1 MNKLFIGLCI
11 CFSSIICACSSGGD
25 GEGDS
30 GSLQIS
36 ADKSTIV
43 ADGEEVVTFTVKDK
57 DGRNVTSE
65 CIILKGTVELTSN
78 TFSTTVAGE
87 YEFSAKKVTGEISD
101 KIKVVAIENNAQ
113 LTIKAD
119 KTNLVADGG
128 DIVALRLVDA
138 NDVDL
143 TSEAE
148 FYLDG
153 VSLRRGAAR
162 TKTIGSHKV
171 TAKWKGKACE
181 GTLTLT
187 GVSAPNDFTGRLLVE
202 YSTSTSCMYC
212 PTYIQAFKQ
221 CLSNSRFALVSV
233 HREPSSIYSEYYEQS
248 TKNRVQEFV
257 DYYGGYVPYPGALFN
272 RGTNPISVSDK
283 SKVLESIPA
292 KSDVGIAV
300 DAYFDG
306 LKFRASVAVHS
317 KTNFTGKIGAILVED
332 GIRAYQ
338 TQLGEVEME
347 KILRDYQPSVA
358 GENITLTNGTP
369 ASKEFSFEK
378 SGVKNTNKCE
388 IIVFVLGEDQL
399 LKNVQR
405 VAVGKVIGY

>member
-25 GEGDS
+25 GEGD
-30 GSLQIS
+30 GGNLEIT

-43 ADGEEVVTFTVKDK
+43 ADGEEVVTFTVRDS
-57 DGRNVTSE
+57 DGRNITSE
-65 CIILKGTVELTSN
+65 CAIFNGNVELASN
-78 TFSTTVAGE
+78 TFSTTIEGE
-87 YEFSAKKVTGEISD
+87 YEFSAKRVTGGTSNTV
-101 KIKVVAIENNAQ
+101 KVVAVASNAQ
-113 LTIKAD
+113 LKIKAD
-119 KTNLVADGG
+119 KTTFVADGG
-128 DIVALRLVDA
+128 DIVALSLVDK
-138 NDVDL
+138 NDNDL

-153 VSLRRGAAR
+153 ASLRRGAAR
-162 TKTIGSHKV
+162 SKKTGTQTV
-171 TAKWKGKACE
+171 TAKWRGKTCQA
-181 GTLTLT
+181 TLTLT
-187 GVSAPNDFTGRLLVE
+187 GVSAPADFTGRLLVE

-221 CLSNSRFALVSV
+221 CLSDSRFALVSV

-248 TKNRVQEFV
+248 TKDRVQEFV

-272 RGTNPISVSDK
+272 RGTNPVSVSDK

-317 KTNFTGKIGAILVED
+317 KNSFTGKIGAILVED
-332 GIRAYQ
+332 GIRANQ
-338 TQLGEVEME
+338 TQLGNVEME

-358 GENITLTNGTP
+358 GEAITLKAGTP
-369 ASKEFSFEK
+369 VSKEFSFNK
-378 SGVKNTNKCE
+378 CGVKNTNKCE